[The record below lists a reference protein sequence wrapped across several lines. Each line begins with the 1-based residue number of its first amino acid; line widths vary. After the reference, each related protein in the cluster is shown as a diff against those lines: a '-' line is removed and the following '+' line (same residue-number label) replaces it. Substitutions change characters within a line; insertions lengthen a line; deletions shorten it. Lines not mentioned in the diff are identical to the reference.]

1 VCICAVVASRTCRL
15 VHRFHVICDPVVTP
29 SVSGMWSTPVAGRK
43 WSGVGTVRPGG
54 LGALCTC
61 NRACRAL
68 CSIGNRRLSQ
78 VSERYESCR
87 NGRLST
93 ESLHSSRSDQGR
105 SISRIGRRSRWQ
117 RRRNG
122 RRRGPVVLLHPR
134 GWSSRAS
141 QGSTIG
147 NRPGFGHAR
156 NQWCNSRYFLL
167 RHPTRCAHH

>member
-1 VCICAVVASRTCRL
+1 M
-15 VHRFHVICDPVVTP
+15 TP

-43 WSGVGTVRPGG
+43 GAGVGTVRPGG
-54 LGALCTC
+54 FGTLCTC

-78 VSERYESCR
+78 VSERNESCR

-105 SISRIGRRSRWQ
+105 SSSRIDRRSRWQ
-117 RRRNG
+117 RRRNC
-122 RRRGPVVLLHPR
+122 RRRRPVDLLRTR

-141 QGSTIG
+141 QGSTIR

-167 RHPTRCAHH
+167 KRPTRCAHH